1 MRSGKGTFISIHA
14 LALFSSIPKRD
25 EFKVV
30 QTPSRD
36 SLNSCV
42 VPLRRHRRTAASL
55 RPRLPGTAKPGTQP
69 WQKSFIRV
77 SGRSTKRRRFGS
89 PGETTTLCLRTS
101 PGGSTTPT
109 RPKAPAPRARMGAG
123 GEGVCGGD
131 TGPPTPAPRG
141 CGTDTLPVHFSEKRL
156 ETFQQQMCPSPKGK
170 KISCL
175 H

>member
-1 MRSGKGTFISIHA
+1 MWSRSAAH
-14 LALFSSIPKRD
+14 
-25 EFKVV
+25 
-30 QTPSRD
+30 
-36 SLNSCV
+36 
-42 VPLRRHRRTAASL
+42 RHTAAA
-55 RPRLPGTAKPGTQP
+55 RRRVRQGQQNPAPEPR
-69 WQKSFIRV
+69 QKSFIRV

-109 RPKAPAPRARMGAG
+109 RPKAPVPWARTGAG

-141 CGTDTLPVHFSEKRL
+141 CGTDTLPMHFSEKRL

-170 KISCL
+170 KHPAYINSVWMVNNVEDKASRGN
-175 H
+175 